1 MKVPLAKPYFDDCE
15 LNRVRKV
22 LESGC
27 TAGTCPEVKEYEDRF
42 AETVHADFGVACSSG
57 TAALH
62 VALLSLGVGPGDEV
76 IVPDFTFPATGFAP
90 VYCGARPVLADVDR
104 QTFAIDPND
113 VIKKITEHT
122 KAIIPVYPFG
132 MPPDCD
138 AIHEIAIDHGLYTIG
153 DAACA
158 LGSKYCNTPAGSM
171 FDVECFSTYA
181 IKVISTGEGGMI
193 TTNEE
198 KIAEKASSLV
208 DFGKTHPIASF
219 DKLGFNYR
227 LSAIQAAIG
236 ICQLGKLEKFIMD
249 REQSVMYYSR
259 IMEDIDWLK
268 MQYKPPECRSSLQRL
283 VFVNKSSTPA
293 SEIIAQ
299 LRSMDVEAAIG
310 TYSLCRQPY
319 FKDYGAC
326 PISSNLFDETI
337 SLPLYYEM
345 TSDEIDYVVSC
356 LKTIKMD

>member
-15 LNRVRKV
+15 LERVRKV

-27 TAGTCPEVKEYEDRF
+27 TAGTCPAVKEYEDRF

-62 VALLSLGVGPGDEV
+62 VALRSLGVGPGDEV
-76 IVPDFTFPATGFAP
+76 IVPDYTFPATGFAP
-90 VYCGARPVLADVDR
+90 VYCGAKPVLADVDR
-104 QTFAIDPND
+104 QTFAIDPED
-113 VIKKITEHT
+113 IERKITERT

-132 MPPDCD
+132 MPPECD
-138 AIHEIAIDHGLYTIG
+138 EIHEIAIDHDLWQIG

-158 LGSKYCNTPAGSM
+158 LGSKYKGRHAGNI

-181 IKVISTGEGGMI
+181 AKVISTGEGGMI
-193 TTNEE
+193 TTIDED
-198 KIAEKASSLV
+198 IAEKARSLV

-283 VFVNKSSTPA
+283 VFVNRSSTPA
-293 SEIIAQ
+293 SEIITQ

-319 FKDYGAC
+319 FKKYGEC
-326 PISSNLFDETI
+326 PTSSNLFDEMI

-345 TSDEIDYVVSC
+345 TSDEIDYVVEC
-356 LKTIKMD
+356 LNRVMK

>member
-27 TAGTCPEVKEYEDRF
+27 TAGTCPEVREYEDRF
-42 AETVHADFGVACSSG
+42 AETVRVRHGVACSSC

-62 VALLSLGVGPGDEV
+62 VALLSIGIGHGDEV

-90 VYCGARPVLADVDR
+90 VYCGATPVLADVDR
-104 QTFAIDPND
+104 QTFAIDPDD
-113 VIKKITEHT
+113 VINKITDKT
-122 KAIIPVYPFG
+122 QAIIPVYPFG
-132 MPPDCD
+132 MPPKCD
-138 AIHEIAIDHGLYTIG
+138 EIIDIAYDHGLKTVG

-158 LGSKYCNTPAGSM
+158 LGSEYKGGHAGNI

-193 TTNEE
+193 TTGNEE
-198 KIAEKASSLV
+198 IAEKARSLV
-208 DFGKTHPIASF
+208 DFGKTHPTVSF

-236 ICQLGKLEKFIMD
+236 ICQLEKLGSFID
-249 REQSVMYYSR
+249 ERERSVMYYSR
-259 IMEDIDWLK
+259 IMEGIDWLK
-268 MQYKPPECRSSLQRL
+268 MQVNPPECRSSLQRL
-283 VFVNKSSTPA
+283 VFVNMSDTPT
-293 SEIIAQ
+293 SEIITQ

-319 FKDYGAC
+319 FKKYGTC
-326 PISSNLFDETI
+326 QTSSDLFDSTI
-337 SLPLYYEM
+337 SLPLYYQMPTE
-345 TSDEIDYVVSC
+345 EIDYVVEC
-356 LKTIKMD
+356 LKKIKVE

>member
-27 TAGTCPEVKEYEDRF
+27 TAGTCPEVREYEERF
-42 AETVHADFGVACSSG
+42 AETVHARHGIACSSG

-62 VALLSLGVGPGDEV
+62 VALLSLGIGPGDEV

-90 VYCGARPVLADVDR
+90 MYCGATPVLADVDKY
-104 QTFAIDPND
+104 TFAIDPND
-113 VIKKITEHT
+113 VIKKITKRT

-132 MPPDCD
+132 MPPECD
-138 AIHEIAIDHGLYTIG
+138 DIIDIADDYGLRTIG

-158 LGSKYCNTPAGSM
+158 LGSQYKNGPAGNI

-193 TTNEE
+193 TTDNEE
-198 KIAEKASSLV
+198 IAEKSRSLV
-208 DFGKTHPIASF
+208 DFGKTYPTVTF

-236 ICQLGKLEKFIMD
+236 ICQLKKLDDFIDD
-249 REQSVMYYSR
+249 REQSVMYYNR
-259 IMEDIDWLK
+259 IMLDIGWLR
-268 MQYKPPECRSSLQRL
+268 MQAKPSMCRSSLQRL
-283 VFVNKSSTPA
+283 VFVNTSDTPT
-293 SEIIAQ
+293 SDVITQ
-299 LRSMDVEAAIG
+299 LRSMGVEAAIG
-310 TYSLCRQPY
+310 TYSLCRQPA
-319 FKDYGAC
+319 FGNSKTC
-326 PISSNLFDETI
+326 QTSSDLFDKTI
-337 SLPLYYEM
+337 SLPLYYKMPIE
-345 TSDEIDYVVSC
+345 EIDYVVEC
-356 LKTIKMD
+356 IRRII

>member
-90 VYCGARPVLADVDR
+90 IYCGARPVLADVDR

-113 VIKKITEHT
+113 VVKKITERT

-193 TTNEE
+193 TTNEGE
-198 KIAEKASSLV
+198 IAEKARSLV

-227 LSAIQAAIG
+227 LSAVQAAIG
-236 ICQLGKLEKFIMD
+236 ICQLGKLEKFIVD

-283 VFVNKSSTPA
+283 VFVNTSSMPT
-293 SEIIAQ
+293 SEIITQ
-299 LRSMDVEAAIG
+299 LRSMDVEAAVG

-319 FKDYGAC
+319 FKKYGAC
-326 PISSNLFDETI
+326 PTSSNLFDETI

-345 TSDEIDYVVSC
+345 TSDEIDYVVEC
-356 LKTIKMD
+356 LNRVMQ

>member
-27 TAGTCPEVKEYEDRF
+27 TAGTCPEVQEYEDRF
-42 AETVHADFGVACSSG
+42 AETVDADHGIACSSC

-62 VALLSLGVGPGDEV
+62 VSLLALGIGPGDEV

-90 VYCGARPVLADVDR
+90 IYCGATPVLADVDR
-104 QTFAIDPND
+104 QTFAIDPSD
-113 VIKKITEHT
+113 VERKITKRT
-122 KAIIPVYPFG
+122 KAIVPVYPFG
-132 MPPDCD
+132 MPPERN
-138 AIHEIAIDHGLYTIG
+138 EIIDIARDHDLLTVG

-158 LGSKYCNTPAGSM
+158 LGAKHRWRRAGNI

-193 TTNEE
+193 ATSNEE
-198 KIAEKASSLV
+198 IAEKVRSLV
-208 DFGKTHPIASF
+208 DFGKTHPKVTF

-236 ICQLGKLEKFIMD
+236 ICQLEKLDSFIDD
-249 REQSVMYYSR
+249 RERSVMYYSR

-283 VFVNKSSTPA
+283 VFVNKSDTPT
-293 SEIIAQ
+293 SEIIEQ
-299 LRSMDVEAAIG
+299 LRSMGVEAAIG
-310 TYSLCRQPY
+310 TYSLCCQPY
-319 FKDYGAC
+319 FRKYTPC
-326 PISSNLFDETI
+326 PTSADLFDRTI
-337 SLPLYYEM
+337 SLPLYYKMPIE
-345 TSDEIDYVVSC
+345 EIDYVVDC
-356 LKTIKMD
+356 LKKIKVD

>member
-27 TAGTCPEVKEYEDRF
+27 TAGTCPEVREYEDRF
-42 AETVHADFGVACSSG
+42 AENRADFGIACSSC

-62 VALLSLGVGPGDEV
+62 VALLALGIGPGDEV

-90 VYCGARPVLADVDR
+90 VYCGATPVLADVDR
-104 QTFAIDPND
+104 QTFAIDPESAEQR
-113 VIKKITEHT
+113 ITERT

-132 MPPDCD
+132 MPPECD
-138 AIHEIAIDHGLYTIG
+138 ELIEIASDHGLKTIG

-158 LGSKYCNTPAGSM
+158 LGSTYKSTNVGAI

-193 TTNEE
+193 TTNDA
-198 KIAEKASSLV
+198 KIAEKSRSLV
-208 DFGKTHPIASF
+208 DFGKTHPTVSF

-236 ICQLGKLEKFIMD
+236 ICQLEKLDNFRDD
-249 REQSVMYYSR
+249 REQSVMYYNR
-259 IMEDIDWLK
+259 IMEGIDWLK
-268 MQYKPPECRSSLQRL
+268 IQVKPPECRSSLQRL
-283 VFVNKSSTPA
+283 VFVNKSDTPT
-293 SEIIAQ
+293 SEIITQ
-299 LRSMDVEAAIG
+299 LRSMSVEAAIG

-319 FKDYGAC
+319 FEKYGVC
-326 PISSNLFDETI
+326 PTSSDLFDRTI
-337 SLPLYYEM
+337 SLPLYYKMPIE
-345 TSDEIDYVVSC
+345 EIDYVVEC
-356 LKTIKMD
+356 LKKIKVD